1 MRMRNMM
8 FVAAAAALAGTPAVA
23 QVSNSQGLIAVN
35 VQDVSI
41 LNNFLNKDQIAA
53 LNNVPISVQAPI
65 SVAAAVCDI
74 PVAVLASQVKKGS
87 GECNATSGSAALAS
101 LVAKQKLNQK
111 VKRNQ

>member
-41 LNNFLNKDQIAA
+41 LNDFLNNDQIAA

-74 PVAVLASQVKKGS
+74 PVLASQVKKGS